1 MTRLEDV
8 NLARINITNVQIQ
21 ALFTEMSQYCQL
33 RKLNLCEKNLSSLEP
48 QLFARVVTRLEDV
61 NLSGTNTTDL
71 QIQALFTEMSQNSPL
86 GGPST
91 KSA

>member
-21 ALFTEMSQYCQL
+21 ALFTEMSQNSQL